1 VALRPATILARVR
14 WEARVVAGRFP
25 WAAERFVLPAGSR
38 ITGETEVVIDGFP
51 RSGNTFA
58 VVAFRQAQS
67 RQVSVAHHGH
77 VPALAIEAH
86 RRGVPALV
94 LIREPEEAVLSFV
107 VRLPRLTVRQALR
120 SYLRYYEPLIAH
132 RDGFVV
138 TTLGQ
143 LRADFGEAIRRLNAR
158 FATSFAEFE
167 PTEDHV
173 RSVLEE
179 VDRWDRGAFGTGE
192 AFERSRARPSEQR
205 DSLKELLRPAYLD
218 PALKPLRA
226 KAERLHTRF
235 AAWAVTPG

>member
-67 RQVSVAHHGH
+67 RRVSVAHHGH

-94 LIREPEEAVLSFV
+94 LIREEA
-107 VRLPRLTVRQALR
+107 A
-120 SYLRYYEPLIAH
+120 
-132 RDGFVV
+132 
-138 TTLGQ
+138 
-143 LRADFGEAIRRLNAR
+143 
-158 FATSFAEFE
+158 
-167 PTEDHV
+167 
-173 RSVLEE
+173 
-179 VDRWDRGAFGTGE
+179 
-192 AFERSRARPSEQR
+192 
-205 DSLKELLRPAYLD
+205 
-218 PALKPLRA
+218 
-226 KAERLHTRF
+226 
-235 AAWAVTPG
+235 